1 MLRCLILTALVLPAA
16 ATAGVPT
23 WSDIESDTGWEHL
36 TTRNHDVAGPVQV
49 YRTTIKDITC
59 FMGEGHT
66 TIARDKLLNVA
77 LDIKGTIDWSSA
89 DVSDGDI
96 LSRSGNEL
104 DYYQYLDV
112 PGWTMAS
119 DRFWFLHGKIVEE
132 TNKTVF
138 HWTRLENGG
147 AHSAKH
153 ADIVAANSSAIEPP
167 VNVGAWEFLST
178 GENNRIRYY
187 VCTDAGGSIPRAV
200 QNFGTKSTLPDNVGD
215 IIREAKKR

>member
-1 MLRCLILTALVLPAA
+1 MFRSLVLTVLAIPAA
-16 ATAGVPT
+16 AAAGTPT
-23 WSDIESDTGWEHL
+23 WSDIESATGWEHL
-36 TTRNHDVAGPVQV
+36 STRDHDVAGPVEV
-49 YRTTIKDITC
+49 YRTTIKEVTC
-59 FMGEGHT
+59 FYGTGNT
-66 TIARDKLLNVA
+66 TIPKAKLLEVA

-89 DVSDGDI
+89 DVSEGDI

-119 DRFWFLHGKIVEE
+119 DRFWFLHGKIEE
-132 TNKTVF
+132 GPDKSVF

-153 ADIVAANSSAIEPP
+153 AAVVAANPSAIEPP
-167 VNVGAWEFLST
+167 INVGGWEFLST
-178 GENNRIRYY
+178 GQNTRIRYY
-187 VCTDAGGSIPRAV
+187 VCTDAGGTIPRAV